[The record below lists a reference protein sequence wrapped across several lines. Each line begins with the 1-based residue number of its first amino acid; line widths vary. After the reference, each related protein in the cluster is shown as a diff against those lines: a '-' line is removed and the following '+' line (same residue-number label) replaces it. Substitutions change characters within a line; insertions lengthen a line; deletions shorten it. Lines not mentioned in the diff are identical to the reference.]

1 MSLLGPR
8 PTPLTQDSR
17 PRRDSGRLEGRL
29 EDAIS
34 LEVRWTWSRRSA
46 SRSLGA
52 ELRDDLEV
60 VLSIRTEPFRVDP
73 AGSAEVVACSNWRI
87 VGDGRT
93 IERSATM
100 PPADGVLR
108 GTVLDTA
115 HFRHLDLADD
125 RGAFVRV
132 SLPLHHAAAP
142 PVWSRIP
149 DDLGIPGGCLSAP
162 SLSVS
167 LGDDASN
174 ERPND
179 SIARNG
185 DHAPRSATR

>member
-1 MSLLGPR
+1 
-8 PTPLTQDSR
+8 
-17 PRRDSGRLEGRL
+17 
-29 EDAIS
+29 
-34 LEVRWTWSRRSA
+34 
-46 SRSLGA
+46 
-52 ELRDDLEV
+52 
-60 VLSIRTEPFRVDP
+60 
-73 AGSAEVVACSNWRI
+73 
-87 VGDGRT
+87 
-93 IERSATM
+93 
-100 PPADGVLR
+100 VLR

-125 RGAFVRV
+125 RGVFVRV
-132 SLPLHHAAAP
+132 SLPLHHIASP